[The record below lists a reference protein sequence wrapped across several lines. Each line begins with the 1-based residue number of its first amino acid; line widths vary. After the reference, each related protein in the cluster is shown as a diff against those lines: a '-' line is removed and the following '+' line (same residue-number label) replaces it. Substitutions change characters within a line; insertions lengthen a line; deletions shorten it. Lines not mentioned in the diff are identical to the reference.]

1 MVVLKELIS
10 TALLPCK
17 GVVVLKELTI
27 LRFATL
33 GGFCS
38 LESTELRV
46 STLVGYGGL
55 ESTDF

>member
-1 MVVLKELIS
+1 MSLER
-10 TALLPCK
+10 TQF
-17 GVVVLKELTI
+17 

-33 GGFCS
+33 GGCCG

-55 ESTDF
+55 DRY